1 MPYWN
6 QPTLSTPP
14 PRGNH
19 KGGSYF
25 FAASLWQHSALS
37 STSTVGTKAWG
48 CKNMSKEHE
57 STRQEE
63 WVILSRLETFAFF
76 LAMMLAVTLD
86 CAFAYWVWKH
96 VGSASVPTLDPLAP
110 LREQMGFTLPEGWLL
125 AALVVLICQV
135 VALLSPKQWSHKDL
149 RHKQR
154 AFMRLWGWAMAL
166 LVAQGVAA
174 YVGHAAP

>member
-1 MPYWN
+1 MLCWS
-6 QPTLSTPP
+6 QPTLSIPL
-14 PRGNH
+14 PRGNP

-25 FAASLWQHSALS
+25 FASSLWEHSALS

-48 CKNMSKEHE
+48 YKNMSKEHDN
-57 STRQEE
+57 TRQERSRT
-63 WVILSRLETFAFF
+63 LPRLETFAFF

-86 CAFAYWVWKH
+86 CAFAHWVWKH
-96 VGSASVPTLDPLAP
+96 VGSVSVPTLDQLAP

-135 VALLSPKQWSHKDL
+135 VALLSPNEWSHKDL

-154 AFMRLWGWAMAL
+154 TFMRLWVWAMAL
-166 LVAQGVAA
+166 LMAQGVAI
-174 YVGHAAP
+174 YLGPVVP

>member
-1 MPYWN
+1 
-6 QPTLSTPP
+6 
-14 PRGNH
+14 
-19 KGGSYF
+19 
-25 FAASLWQHSALS
+25 
-37 STSTVGTKAWG
+37 
-48 CKNMSKEHE
+48 MSKEHE
-57 STRQEE
+57 STRQDE

-110 LREQMGFTLPEGWLL
+110 LREQMSFALPEGWLL

-135 VALLSPKQWSHKDL
+135 VALLSPQQERRRDL

-166 LVAQGVAA
+166 LIALGVAIHLGP
-174 YVGHAAP
+174 VVP

>member
-1 MPYWN
+1 
-6 QPTLSTPP
+6 
-14 PRGNH
+14 
-19 KGGSYF
+19 
-25 FAASLWQHSALS
+25 
-37 STSTVGTKAWG
+37 
-48 CKNMSKEHE
+48 MSKEHE

-96 VGSASVPTLDPLAP
+96 VGSVSAPTLDPLAP
-110 LREQMGFTLPEGWLL
+110 LREQMGFALPEGWLL

-135 VALLSPKQWSHKDL
+135 IALLSPQQWRREDL

-154 AFMRLWGWAMAL
+154 AFMRLWVWAMAL
-166 LVAQGVAA
+166 LMAQGVAI
-174 YVGHAAP
+174 YLGPVVP